1 MLKHVVMW
9 KLKAEAE
16 GKTKAENA
24 LWMKEH
30 LEALAGVVPQIQSL
44 EVGINCKAGEMAYD
58 AVLIATFA
66 DEEALAAYKVDP
78 RHVAVSSYCKKIRES
93 RVVVD
98 FREEENRP
106 GGPRESHSLAPG
118 DNQAAA
124 ADRAPAQ
131 AGPQGTGTPE
141 NLPPQDSPVST
152 KK

>member
-9 KLKAEAE
+9 KLKAQAE

-30 LEALAGVVPQIQSL
+30 LEALVGVVSEIQSL

-66 DEEALAAYKVDP
+66 DEKALAAYKADP
-78 RHVAVSSYCKKIRES
+78 RHVAVSTYCKKIRES

-98 FREEENRP
+98 FQKE
-106 GGPRESHSLAPG
+106 
-118 DNQAAA
+118 
-124 ADRAPAQ
+124 
-131 AGPQGTGTPE
+131 
-141 NLPPQDSPVST
+141 DSPTDDSDENQL
-152 KK
+152 